1 MTVRGTGMNGPNR
14 REYTRAKVKFFAR
27 FRILGHAEEESV
39 IKGMAGFLLQRGHAI
54 GPLEELIEQIAPGS
68 EDEPLIRCLQFIN
81 NKIDFIIDEITS
93 SGKGGMS
100 GTSDVT
106 EISGSGFRLDCDI
119 RLSRGQLL
127 KVDLLMPSALQ
138 YRIELIAEVVRV
150 DEGEQEPGQDRKRF
164 SVFARFLEI
173 DDESRESIIK
183 AVFSRQRER
192 IRMEKTGMGD

>member
-1 MTVRGTGMNGPNR
+1 MNAPNR
-14 REYTRAKVKFFAR
+14 REYARARVRLFAR
-27 FRILGHAEEESV
+27 FRILDRAEEEGV
-39 IKGMAGFLLQRGHAI
+39 KRGMAGSQLRGGRSI
-54 GPLEELIEQIAPGS
+54 GPLEELVEQIAPGS
-68 EDEPLIRCLQFIN
+68 VDEPLLRCLQFIN

-93 SGKGGMS
+93 ASKAGMS
-100 GTSDVT
+100 GPSEVT

-138 YRIELIAEVVRV
+138 YRIELIAKVVRV
-150 DEGEQEPGQDRKRF
+150 DEGRQEPGQDRKRF
-164 SVFARFLEI
+164 SVSARFVEI

-192 IRMEKTGMGD
+192 IRMEKTGLGD